1 MGSVK
6 PVDIKAAATGLSR
19 RLRLDSHHEI
29 ERFGVILTL
38 LACLGV
44 IVIAAS
50 GASAFERSRS
60 MLASK
65 ALYTADFTTSK
76 TLLDGKVDGVYVN
89 RGRDVALVMMHFDP
103 EARIS
108 HTASDYR
115 AFLLGSDESLSTDP
129 VQTPQVRGSVHVF
142 GSTGYLGVLLRSAE
156 PFESQIL
163 NLTVRANAELS
174 YTDQQTPGARE
185 GELADE
191 LPDDVTFRKFDQWR
205 VFLNPGASDTTTISA
220 LNATRFDPAK
230 AFYQVITRDQ
240 EATARRAL
248 DAKLM
253 EMRADLAQISA
264 YEADLSTT
272 RVGNLS
278 LRPPAVPKIVA
289 GDEVTGA
296 SKAESDTGHSSLG
309 LVTQSV
315 VPGGFDL
322 EWREGNVY
330 EGYLDDVVPAGQ
342 PYVTYLAAKQA
353 EATGTDAQSQINNMA
368 WILSDGT
375 DLTGDYATSEVA
387 MRPLTNVMNSLS
399 GAYQAYYTHKREYQ
413 EALTLDL
420 LALDIDLRDV
430 ESNTTEHDGRGFLVV
445 YQ

>member
-1 MGSVK
+1 MKGVDVK
-6 PVDIKAAATGLSR
+6 ATAIALSR

-29 ERFGVILTL
+29 ERFGVVFSI

-44 IVIAAS
+44 IVFAVS

-60 MLASK
+60 LLASK

-76 TLLDGKVDGVYVN
+76 TLLAGEVDGVYVN
-89 RGRDVALVMMHFDP
+89 RARDVALVMMHFDP

-115 AFLLGSDESLSTDP
+115 AFLLGSDENLSTDP
-129 VQTPQVRGSVHVF
+129 VQTPAVHGSLHVF
-142 GSTGYLGVLLRSAE
+142 GSTGYLGVLLRSSE

-174 YTDQQTPGARE
+174 FADPQASGAD
-185 GELADE
+185 ADE
-191 LPDDVTFRKFDQWR
+191 LAGDVTFRKFDQWR

-220 LNATRFDPAK
+220 LEAKRFNPAK
-230 AFYQVITRDQ
+230 AFYQVVTREQ
-240 EATARRAL
+240 EASARGAL
-248 DAKLM
+248 DAKLL
-253 EMRADLAQISA
+253 EMRADLTQVSA
-264 YEADLSTT
+264 YGDDLATT

-278 LRPPAVPKIVA
+278 LQPPTVPPILA

-296 SKAESDTGHSSLG
+296 SAAESDPGRSSLK
-309 LVTQSV
+309 LVTRSV

-322 EWREGNVY
+322 DWRAGTVY
-330 EGYLDDVVPAGQ
+330 DGYLDEVVPEGQ
-342 PYVTYLAAKQA
+342 SYVTYLAAKQA
-353 EATGTDAQSQINNMA
+353 EAAGTDAQSQISDIR

-399 GAYQAYYTHKREYQ
+399 QAYQAYYTHKREYQ

-430 ESNTTEHDGRGFLVV
+430 ESNTTEHDGRGFLTV

>member
-1 MGSVK
+1 MNGI
-6 PVDIKAAATGLSR
+6 DIKATAAALSR

-29 ERFGVILTL
+29 ERFGVVFTI

-44 IVIAAS
+44 IVFAVS
-50 GASAFERSRS
+50 GAAAFERSRNL
-60 MLASK
+60 LASK

-76 TLLDGKVDGVYVN
+76 TLLDGEVDGVYVN
-89 RGRDVALVMMHFDP
+89 RARDVALVMMHFDP

-108 HTASDYR
+108 HTATDYR
-115 AFLLGSDESLSTDP
+115 AFLLGSDENLSTDP
-129 VQTPQVRGSVHVF
+129 VQTPEVHGSLYVF
-142 GSTGYLGVLLRSAE
+142 GSTGYLGVLLRSSK

-174 YTDQQTPGARE
+174 FTDQQESGA
-185 GELADE
+185 GADE
-191 LPDDVTFRKFDQWR
+191 LAGDVTFRRFDQWR

-220 LNATRFDPAK
+220 LDAEGFNPAK
-230 AFYQVITRDQ
+230 AFYQVITRNQ
-240 EATARRAL
+240 EAHARGAL
-248 DAKLM
+248 DAKLL
-253 EMRADLAQISA
+253 EMRADLSQISA
-264 YEADLSTT
+264 YSDDLATT

-278 LRPPAVPKIVA
+278 LRPPTVPPIVA
-289 GDEVTGA
+289 RDEVTGA
-296 SKAESDTGHSSLG
+296 SSAESDTGRSSLR
-309 LVTQSV
+309 LVTRSV

-322 EWREGNVY
+322 DWRAGTVY
-330 EGYLDDVVPAGQ
+330 DSYLDEVVPDGQ
-342 PYVTYLAAKQA
+342 SYVTYLAAKQA
-353 EATGTDAQSQINNMA
+353 EATDADTQSQITGID

-387 MRPLTNVMNSLS
+387 MRPLTSVMNSLS
-399 GAYQAYYTHKREYQ
+399 QAYQAYYTHKREYQ